1 MYRYIELDDD
11 NIVVSVIQ
19 SNSEMD
25 VDGYELSLTGEV
37 GQKRVNDE
45 FIDVPVEPQPPV
57 ETMEEKIMRLEQ
69 QVMNDNLIL
78 MDALA
83 MTYEEVMLMRSEMNG
98 GTS

>member
-25 VDGYELSLTGEV
+25 VDGYELSSVGEV
-37 GQKRVNDE
+37 GQKRVNEE

-57 ETMEEKIMRLEQ
+57 ETMEEKIARLEQ
-69 QVMNDNLIL
+69 LVQEQNLTQ
-78 MDALA
+78 MEVLA
-83 MTYEEVMLMRSEMNG
+83 TIYEEILG
-98 GTS
+98 GA

>member
-57 ETMEEKIMRLEQ
+57 ETMEEKIVQLEQ
-69 QVMNDNLIL
+69 LIQEQNLTQ
-78 MDALA
+78 MEVLA
-83 MTYEEVMLMRSEMNG
+83 TIYEEILG
-98 GTS
+98 GA